1 MLSDRKHDSSLS
13 RTSRLHQ
20 TTGRMATISRRK
32 KIEEKSLKI
41 NVSIVQDSIF
51 FMTDSSSGDPDIV
64 KEAERNLLVVFRSW
78 YHIVFV
84 SEPIIKMNT
93 KQTKKEPS
101 KHLLS

>member
-1 MLSDRKHDSSLS
+1 
-13 RTSRLHQ
+13 
-20 TTGRMATISRRK
+20 
-32 KIEEKSLKI
+32 
-41 NVSIVQDSIF
+41 
-51 FMTDSSSGDPDIV
+51 MTDSSSGDPDIV